1 MILSV
6 VDRICQFFEY
16 TFLPGEQPDQLKLPE
31 LVKVS
36 KKTFTKIK
44 SKVQNANK
52 KKLQARPNRKNL
64 IDLDKSNKL
73 LKDIEHSKITY
84 EEALKRINN
93 IRSDIIKIINNE
105 SINSNQVEVINIFL
119 W

>member
-6 VDRICQFFEY
+6 VDRIYQFFEY
-16 TFLPGEQPDQLKLPE
+16 TYLPGEQPDQLKLPE

-52 KKLQARPNRKNL
+52 KNYKLDQIGKTLLILTNL
-64 IDLDKSNKL
+64 TNY
-73 LKDIEHSKITY
+73 LKT
-84 EEALKRINN
+84 
-93 IRSDIIKIINNE
+93 
-105 SINSNQVEVINIFL
+105 
-119 W
+119 